1 MKRLRSAAL
10 FLAVFM
16 LLTVIRVQA
25 CASRDDAEARYAYVA
40 ERIQRHQLP
49 GLAPGHPFDGEWTLI
64 ALSEAVATSVHMS
77 VRDPEHAELYARN
90 ASDWARLL
98 ASPEVRAYDTKQWGN
113 DPLTTLNTLDAHVGY
128 LGHVALAMDAACLLG
143 GERDE
148 QLHEDIVNAL
158 ARRFAAAERG
168 LLETY
173 PAETYVPDNVVG
185 MAAIAQY
192 DVCIGTA
199 KHRELID
206 AWLAKLKTHWL
217 DDGVLVFAPGQPA
230 RGSGAAWN
238 SFYLPLID
246 EAFAADQSERMWKT
260 FGDTAVAGWL
270 GGIREWPVS
279 VEREGDVDSGPL
291 VFGIS
296 PSATGYALGDA
307 VLRNRP
313 IARSII
319 RNAELT
325 GVTLGDRYVLSPL
338 VGDAITLSSRT
349 MTKWP
354 SKAVQTNKVSN
365 TLFVPSGLHAHS
377 RTAVARTSSR

>member
-1 MKRLRSAAL
+1 MKRLRRAGFFFFVVSA
-10 FLAVFM
+10 
-16 LLTVIRVQA
+16 LTVLRVEA
-25 CASRDDAEARYAYVA
+25 CASRDDAESRYAYVA

-64 ALSEAVATSVHMS
+64 AISEAVASSVQLA
-77 VRDPEHAELYARN
+77 VRHPERRETYARN

-98 ASPEVRAYDTKQWGN
+98 ASPEVRAYDTKQWGS
-113 DPLTTLNTLDAHVGY
+113 DPLTTLGTLDAHVGY
-128 LGHVALAMDAACLLG
+128 LGHVALAMDAGCLLG

-148 QLHEDIVNAL
+148 PLHDEIVNAL
-158 ARRFAAAERG
+158 ARRFSESERG

-173 PAETYVPDNVVG
+173 PAETYLPHNLVA
-185 MAAIAQY
+185 MAGIAQY
-192 DVCIGTA
+192 DACVGSSR
-199 KHRELID
+199 HRQLID
-206 AWLAKLKTHWL
+206 AWLAKVKKHWL

-246 EAFAADQSERMWKT
+246 EAFAADQSERMWTK
-260 FGDTAVAGWL
+260 FGDTAVGGWL
-270 GGIREWPVS
+270 GELREWPVG
-279 VEREGDVDSGPL
+279 VDREGDVDSGPL

-307 VLRNRP
+307 VLRGRP
-313 IARSII
+313 IAGSII

-325 GVTLGDRYVLSPL
+325 GVTLGDRYVLSPF
-338 VGDAITLSSRT
+338 VGDAITLASRT
-349 MTKWP
+349 ATRWPTKP
-354 SKAVQTNKVSN
+354 MHVDKVSN
-365 TLFVPSGLHAHS
+365 TLLVPSGLHARP